1 MKKIIL
7 AILLLPLY
15 AYSQTFDI
23 VTSISRDGCDLNFFN
38 ATGVRI
44 ASLNLNEVNFWNKSD
59 GSYFI
64 KDNKLQVNV
73 TKQLTNPSFAGL
85 ANYLILVKDSC
96 IITGGSTVSI
106 PQPLYVI
113 DTTTDSICFVGKM
126 DVIDSS
132 NVNIVKRCYY
142 ATPAA
147 TAIGINANDNLEQ
160 ILMFKTSGG
169 VPSFYYE
176 VWNNLTN
183 GATVYERLEN
193 GTATGSFPTQGIYVL
208 PCERESNLL
217 REMVYDKV
225 QTGYYV
231 SVNSEDYP
239 DNYRLDLDL
248 SSLPLDYAVVDWGD
262 GMTEQ
267 VFNNATINHIYTSSG
282 QYNVVVSFGDP
293 IVRQIIGFS
302 TKFVEANTSNLFTAY
317 AYDYYPMYEYIDN
330 INQSVSFTLIS
341 TSYNNNNIINPSG
354 TIITKEQY
362 LKEVAYNQYL
372 ANPYAQKVK
381 KIIGHSTFAAGG
393 KDDLRGI
400 VEDYLS
406 NVEGIS
412 ASLAYAKKI
421 TITNI
426 SKDAGVIMH
435 VGNASVTDKHT
446 PYELKE
452 GYTFYQ
458 EGRLYELRE
467 IIVLNDPASPKDL
480 DFSFE
485 IEY

>member
-183 GATVYERLEN
+183 GSQVYERLEN

-231 SVNSEDYP
+231 NVNSRDYP
-239 DNYRLDLDL
+239 YSYSLDLDL
-248 SSLPLDYAVVDWGD
+248 SSIPLDYVVVDWGD

-267 VFNNATINHIYTSSG
+267 VFNSSTINHIYTSEG
-282 QYNVVVSFGDP
+282 QYNVVVSFGDQTN
-293 IVRQIIGFS
+293 RQFIRFA
-302 TKFVEANTSNLFTAY
+302 TKFVDQNVANLYTVY
-317 AYDYYPMYEYIDN
+317 AYEYYPLYEYIDN
-330 INQSVSFTLIS
+330 INQSAFYTNLS
-341 TSYNNNNIINPSG
+341 TPYDFPTNPSG

-372 ANPYAQKVK
+372 SNPYAQKVK
-381 KIIGHSTFAAGG
+381 KIIGYSSLAAGTSDNI
-393 KDDLRGI
+393 KRIIENYLLGI
-400 VEDYLS
+400 
-406 NVEGIS
+406 EGITS
-412 ASLAYAKKI
+412 TVAYATKI

-426 SKDAGVIMH
+426 SQDAGVIMH
-435 VGNASVTDKHT
+435 IGNSSVSDNHT
-446 PYELKE
+446 PYDLKE

-458 EGRLYELRE
+458 DGRLYNLRD
-467 IIVLNDPASPKDL
+467 ISVLNDSNSPRDL
-480 DFSFE
+480 QFSFE
-485 IEY
+485 VEY